1 MVVFVVGLVLG
12 EVLGVVCVDDGC
24 CVVDGVEL
32 ELWSEDDVVCA
43 IATPVHSIA
52 TDVKYANFL
61 MASGLRW
68 ANPAVDLFREA
79 PGATGFPRRV
89 RALSIRVW
97 MHLSAAILL
106 RTWFLR

>member
-1 MVVFVVGLVLG
+1 MVLGLVLG
-12 EVLGVVCVDDGC
+12 DVLGFGDVWVDDGC

-32 ELWSEDDVVCA
+32 ELWSDDDVLCA

-68 ANPAVDLFREA
+68 ANPAVDLFRESTRS
-79 PGATGFPRRV
+79 TGFPRRV
-89 RALSIRVW
+89 RALSIRLW
-97 MHLSAAILL
+97 MHLSAGNLF